1 MRTTIELPD
10 PLYRQVKAQA
20 ALEGVP
26 MKALV
31 RRLVERGMAAP
42 AEPPIPSARSSLP
55 TLSIGR
61 PLAAGDLSNAGLFE
75 LADEGDA

>member
-10 PLYRQVKAQA
+10 PLYRQVKAKA

-31 RRLVERGMAAP
+31 QRLVERGLDMPDEAAP
-42 AEPPIPSARSSLP
+42 ARKRSALPSISVGNPLP
-55 TLSIGR
+55 VVA
-61 PLAAGDLSNAGLFE
+61 PSNAGLFE
-75 LADEGDA
+75 LMEEGE